1 MTNVPR
7 PGGGM
12 PAALSFIPGAPPKR
26 KAAEITSSNDI
37 DTTVKRQKTAPDQ
50 RNPRQRAKNPKAAK
64 TSRGT
69 PKAPATP
76 ANTDVA
82 INTAPASAP
91 EATFYFTSSADS
103 NALAAVQD
111 QASQPAA
118 MVAAALSP
126 PPKYNPAASCPVDWT
141 KLPHVEARDIEIYEL
156 RAPWNPNPVAFD
168 VVAKRSAYP
177 GKEGKQPSMEGVRKR
192 FKNANSAIFALTGV
206 YFPES
211 SQGLEAWGIKKPA
224 KPEMTA
230 SHSARA
236 TTTGGWTPARLHGDD
251 EATIYQGEVV
261 AVQLK
266 SPSDGHPSVR
276 ICDAQLIPAYDEL
289 ITYEEMLDEIDEPCI
304 EAIAPFLPFSAKAFD
319 HWHSSVC
326 RGGEQ
331 EFPKRTLVCKQIDDD
346 QYMLRVNSKARKVSA
361 SLMLETY
368 VVSQAMGTTRTSSMI
383 LGELR
388 KKFNN
393 PLTPAMDDGDLDCLR
408 YLESDDPAREVVNRF
423 RWRIAGSSPGSE
435 YSAQVDDD
443 DDDDELL

>member
-1 MTNVPR
+1 VLNPSNPDIGLT
-7 PGGGM
+7 
-12 PAALSFIPGAPPKR
+12 S
-26 KAAEITSSNDI
+26 KA
-37 DTTVKRQKTAPDQ
+37 
-50 RNPRQRAKNPKAAK
+50 
-64 TSRGT
+64 
-69 PKAPATP
+69 
-76 ANTDVA
+76 
-82 INTAPASAP
+82 
-91 EATFYFTSSADS
+91 SADS

-111 QASQPAA
+111 QASQPVA
-118 MVAAALSP
+118 MAAAALSP
-126 PPKYNPAASCPVDWT
+126 PPKYNPGACKFPKVRFNLRILTSAGFTCSVPAPVTPWSYEFPAPTPRLAHTLTACPVDWT

-289 ITYEEMLDEIDEPCI
+289 ITYEEMLDENEEPCI

-346 QYMLRVNSKARKVSA
+346 QYMLRVNSKAHKSSA

-368 VVSQAMGTTRTSSMI
+368 VVSQAMGTTGTSSMI

-388 KKFNN
+388 KKLNN

-408 YLESDDPAREVVNRF
+408 YLDSNDSAREVVDWF

-443 DDDDELL
+443 DDELL